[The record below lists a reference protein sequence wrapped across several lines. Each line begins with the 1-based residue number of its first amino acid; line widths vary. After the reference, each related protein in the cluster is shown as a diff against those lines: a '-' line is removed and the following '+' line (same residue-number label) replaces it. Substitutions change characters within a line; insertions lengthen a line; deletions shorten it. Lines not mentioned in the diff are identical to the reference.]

1 MKEKLDK
8 LLELLISFEIDNI
21 QNLKIFKQK
30 FIIRK
35 SELSKY
41 FSILKFEDN
50 KSELGEML
58 NKIKAISQIKAE
70 LFEWFLKN
78 ELKYNL

>member
-1 MKEKLDK
+1 MKENLDD
-8 LLELLISFEIDNI
+8 LLKLLISFDIDNLE
-21 QNLKIFKQK
+21 NLNIFKQK
-30 FIIRK
+30 FVFRK

-41 FSILKFEDN
+41 FSVLNFEDN

-58 NKIKAISQIKAE
+58 NKIKAIAQIKAE
-70 LFEWFLKN
+70 LFEWFLEN